1 MTSTNEAMNQ
11 GITWELFRPSFEHLI
26 EVLISKGRLPEN
38 ENEFTSEDREIFR
51 TYRSDIIDTMVN
63 DEYNFRTKDF
73 IWILDGY
80 V

>member
-11 GITWELFRPSFEHLI
+11 GTTLELFLPSFEHLI

-38 ENEFTSEDREIFR
+38 ENEFTSEDKEIFR

-63 DEYNFRTKDF
+63 DEYNFPTKDF
-73 IWILDGY
+73 I
-80 V
+80 